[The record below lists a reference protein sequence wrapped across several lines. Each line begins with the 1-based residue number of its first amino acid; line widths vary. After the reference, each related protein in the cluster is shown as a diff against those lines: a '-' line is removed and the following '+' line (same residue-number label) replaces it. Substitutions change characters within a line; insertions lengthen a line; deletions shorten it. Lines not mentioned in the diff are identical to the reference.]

1 MTSFRRGDLTALTD
15 KLTWLSRRSYPAEQL
30 AVVDLDERTVIL
42 SKFLERVSVED
53 LVFIPSE
60 LWIGGIV
67 AGKVGAIEDLANLL
81 IHEHA
86 TRLKLEKEK
95 HAGVVRTEGAVPDSV
110 INALTLAMLESCT
123 LYDHP
128 PPQTLNDLVSV
139 ALRVKRRSARQP
151 RQPEKR
157 SAAIEHMMRNPDMG
171 PRELARIVEVSP
183 STAHMWIHDPKFQ
196 QAVEGVRFLQD
207 FVDDIARIRSK
218 RLSPRCSPR

>member
-1 MTSFRRGDLTALTD
+1 M
-15 KLTWLSRRSYPAEQL
+15 
-30 AVVDLDERTVIL
+30 VDSVERTIIL
-42 SKFLERVSVED
+42 SNFLEHVSVED

-67 AGKVGAIEDLANLL
+67 AGKVGAIEDLASIL

-95 HAGVVRTEGAVPDSV
+95 HTGVVRTEGAVPDSV
-110 INALTLAMLESCT
+110 INALILALLKSCT

-139 ALRVKRRSARQP
+139 ALRIKRRSARQP
-151 RQPEKR
+151 RKPEER

-171 PRELARIVEVSP
+171 SRKLARIVKVST
-183 STAHMWIHDPKFQ
+183 STAHRWIHDPKFQ
-196 QAVEGVRFLQD
+196 QTVELARFIQD
-207 FVDDIARIRSK
+207 YVDELERTKFKRS
-218 RLSPRCSPR
+218 LSGCSPR